1 MSKSNVFGVSEFS
14 VDMYY
19 LKKKIILIQCDC
31 HVGKITNVY

>member
-19 LKKKIILIQCDC
+19 LKKIILIQCDC